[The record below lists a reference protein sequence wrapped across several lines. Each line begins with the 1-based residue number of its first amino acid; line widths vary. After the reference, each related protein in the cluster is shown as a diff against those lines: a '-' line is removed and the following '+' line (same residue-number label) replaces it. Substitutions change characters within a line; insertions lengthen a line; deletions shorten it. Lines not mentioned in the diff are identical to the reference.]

1 MSNPTDPIKPSS
13 RREVVLFEQAYQQ
26 GANDMYA
33 AMRASFRREVWR
45 IKHPIRYAF
54 HRLTAWLRGYPQ
66 HPVDTRLKVDERG

>member
-1 MSNPTDPIKPSS
+1 MSKSTDPIKPSS
-13 RREVVLFEQAYQQ
+13 RREVMLFEQAYQL
-26 GANDMYA
+26 GADDMYA

>member
-13 RREVVLFEQAYQQ
+13 RREVLLFEQAYQL
-26 GANDMYA
+26 GADDMYA

-54 HRLTAWLRGYPQ
+54 HRLTTWLRGYPA
-66 HPVDTRLKVDERG
+66 HPIDTRVKVDERG